1 MYFFLNF
8 QTILNDWNSGK
19 IKYYTHPPQTETKET
34 HVNAQIVETFAKE
47 FNLDNLDKMDQ
58 DELVDIPEPNPSE
71 TMAIESSGMVTN
83 INQDDDDEEE
93 MSDDEDMN
101 ENNENIGQLSKN
113 LAFNAKAKAKINHDN
128 IDLPKFKAE
137 GLTKMKKAA
146 KMREKKEKKDRRR
159 RDKVATELSND
170 LENALG
176 ALGKTEKYDFG
187 QDFDM

>member
-1 MYFFLNF
+1 
-8 QTILNDWNSGK
+8 
-19 IKYYTHPPQTETKET
+19 
-34 HVNAQIVETFAKE
+34 
-47 FNLDNLDKMDQ
+47 
-58 DELVDIPEPNPSE
+58 
-71 TMAIESSGMVTN
+71 
-83 INQDDDDEEE
+83 

-187 QDFDM
+187 QDYDM